1 MSKTAVPTLES
12 SILNK
17 VEETLRKIKSQ
28 NNLFD
33 ITPGIFNSYIGA
45 FKEDKDLLKLLT
57 RLNDLSADA
66 GSEDSDEDSESSNP
80 VADFRDFCLAK
91 CKQNFSSTQVL
102 LSQSNQPGKERKL
115 SNLLGKI
122 IQLGTLD
129 FKYSQGLVSKFDS
142 VEYVYIDQPP
152 DNDTKGYVPSIYY
165 AAKLGLFSIIP
176 SLATKGA
183 NPNARYDGHTC
194 LDRLI
199 ECDDKNILNKI
210 DILIRAGA
218 KADIKSIGGL
228 TPVKKALFFN
238 KDQIVQHF
246 KEKGYT
252 PSWESTLGISS
263 LKSLYDRLEAYIV
276 TEYLNFKKSGK
287 EIFIIVVG
295 EMHGQPDSLIT
306 MMMITNICHR
316 LGIETYYFEE
326 KDMKLPISNKTAL
339 ESSVCMSPRIAQ
351 EYGMEL
357 IKVDLAKT
365 YSPADVEEK
374 GMENRNNTM
383 VDNIIKS
390 RKISGMLHIGAAHL
404 RGVSSRLSS
413 FSNIYHCNIN
423 TCFGSRQKQK
433 ETAIGFKEKDIA
445 FRYDESKCFQG
456 YFYSNSVIDS
466 EEIMLLLKWLISRD
480 LQGKKLIPTL
490 EDKGIFK
497 KTSLKDVHLETKN
510 VATSGCNHFFH
521 ESKKNKTHSE
531 IKRFREYLKEIKAQF
546 AQEQKDNNTST
557 YLKNLLFP
565 EISRAKKL
573 KIAQDI
579 DKVLTKYGDDIEQ
592 AQAEIDQII
601 RDNLESV
608 EDRWGRMNN
617 IMQDLSVN
625 YRGYKHNKS

>member
-1 MSKTAVPTLES
+1 MLV
-12 SILNK
+12 
-17 VEETLRKIKSQ
+17 
-28 NNLFD
+28 
-33 ITPGIFNSYIGA
+33 
-45 FKEDKDLLKLLT
+45 
-57 RLNDLSADA
+57 RLNELSAD
-66 GSEDSDEDSESSNP
+66 EDSDEDSASSDP
-80 VADFRDFCLAK
+80 IADFRDFCLTK
-91 CKQNFSSTQVL
+91 CKQNFSSTLVR
-102 LSQSNQPGKERKL
+102 LSQSNQPGKEKQL
-115 SNLLGKI
+115 SNLLGKV

-129 FKYSQGLVSKFDS
+129 FKYSQQLVSKFDN

-152 DNDTKGYVPSIYY
+152 DNYTKGYVPSIYY
-165 AAKLGLFSIIP
+165 AAKLDLFSIIP

-199 ECDDKNILNKI
+199 EYDDKNILNEI

-218 KADIKSIGGL
+218 KADIKSNSGL
-228 TPVKKALFFN
+228 TAVKKALFFN
-238 KDQIVQHF
+238 KNQIVQQF

-252 PSWESTLGISS
+252 PSWESTLGISN

-287 EIFIIVVG
+287 EQFILLVG

-351 EYGMEL
+351 EYGMKL

-365 YSPADVEEK
+365 YSLADLEEK
-374 GMENRNNTM
+374 GMQQRNDTM
-383 VDNIIKS
+383 ADNVIKS
-390 RKISGMLHIGAAHL
+390 GKSGMLHIGTTHL
-404 RGVSSRLSS
+404 RGVSTRLSS
-413 FSNIYHCNIN
+413 SSNIYHCNIN
-423 TCFGSRQKQK
+423 TCFGLRQKQK
-433 ETAIGFKEKDIA
+433 EKATGFKEKDIG
-445 FRYDESKCFQG
+445 FMYDESKCFQG

-480 LQGKKLIPTL
+480 LQGKKLIPML

-510 VATSGCNHFFH
+510 SFVIKSNQSKNQYQHKTALPSVATSGCNHFFH
-521 ESKKNKTHSE
+521 APEENKTPSE
-531 IKRFREYLKEIKAQF
+531 IKRFRDYLKEIKAQF
-546 AQEQKDNNTST
+546 AQEQKENGTGT

-608 EDRWGRMNN
+608 EDRRGRMNN

-625 YRGYKHNKS
+625 YRGYKHRSKN